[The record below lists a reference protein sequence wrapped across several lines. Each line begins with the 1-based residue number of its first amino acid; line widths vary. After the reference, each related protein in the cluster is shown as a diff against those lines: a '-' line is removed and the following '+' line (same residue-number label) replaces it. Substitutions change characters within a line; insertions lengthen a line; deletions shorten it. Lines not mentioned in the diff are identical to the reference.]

1 MCTTVLVG
9 SPKGKLSGIFPIMDG
24 SIRAT
29 KTFKLCPKCNYFV
42 VVVSQNHES
51 HRYLSFKMISDKEY
65 TASYM
70 HICLIICIY
79 VHIYACVYYTYIY
92 AFMRHVHMEAL
103 II

>member
-42 VVVSQNHES
+42 VVVS
-51 HRYLSFKMISDKEY
+51 
-65 TASYM
+65 
-70 HICLIICIY
+70 
-79 VHIYACVYYTYIY
+79 
-92 AFMRHVHMEAL
+92 
-103 II
+103 